1 MNKLKWGIVST
12 IKAPLKEVLG
22 FVAYHLQQGAH
33 RVYIYLDDADVV
45 TFAALKTHPKV
56 RVTDTD
62 EAYWQKKGGRP
73 HTHQARQTMNAADAY
88 AKRVEVAWLAH
99 IDHDE
104 FLVWNTPL
112 SAQLAAL
119 GADCL
124 CARIR
129 PLEALEWEGPQ
140 TEPRPFKSFVLP
152 MRERRKVTE
161 TLYPR
166 YGAHLNGG
174 FLSHVAG
181 KLIYR
186 TGIEGFSIKIHNA
199 FLGDQKN
206 PGQQELSDTRL
217 CHLHG
222 DTWDTWQANYAY
234 RKSKGAY
241 RAELNAPFDQGK
253 GGLNMHSFLN
263 MLEAKGGT
271 QELRIFYTEVCTAR
285 PDLLKALEKLG
296 LLHWYHI
303 NPDAALNEQFTNS
316 NSSFQ

>member
-1 MNKLKWGIVST
+1 
-12 IKAPLKEVLG
+12 
-22 FVAYHLQQGAH
+22 
-33 RVYIYLDDADVV
+33 
-45 TFAALKTHPKV
+45 
-56 RVTDTD
+56 
-62 EAYWQKKGGRP
+62 
-73 HTHQARQTMNAADAY
+73 MNAADAY
-88 AKRVEVAWLAH
+88 AKRVEVAWLAR

-104 FLVWNTPL
+104 FIVWNTPL
-112 SAQLAAL
+112 SARLAAL

-129 PLEALEWEGPQ
+129 PLEALEWERPQ

-166 YGAHLNGG
+166 YGAHLNSG
-174 FLSHVAG
+174 FLNHVAG

-186 TGIEGFSIKIHNA
+186 TGIEGFSVKIHNA

-253 GGLNMHSFLN
+253 GALNMHSFLN
-263 MLEAKGGT
+263 MLEAEGGT
-271 QELRIFYTEVCTAR
+271 QELRIFYKEVCTAR

-303 NPDAALNEQFTNS
+303 YPDAALNEPFTYS
-316 NSSFQ
+316 TSSFQ

>member
-1 MNKLKWGIVST
+1 
-12 IKAPLKEVLG
+12 
-22 FVAYHLQQGAH
+22 
-33 RVYIYLDDADVV
+33 
-45 TFAALKTHPKV
+45 
-56 RVTDTD
+56 
-62 EAYWQKKGGRP
+62 
-73 HTHQARQTMNAADAY
+73 
-88 AKRVEVAWLAH
+88 
-99 IDHDE
+99 
-104 FLVWNTPL
+104 
-112 SAQLAAL
+112 
-119 GADCL
+119 
-124 CARIR
+124 
-129 PLEALEWEGPQ
+129 
-140 TEPRPFKSFVLP
+140 

-186 TGIEGFSIKIHNA
+186 TGIEGFSVKIHNA
-199 FLGDQKN
+199 FLGDQQN

-263 MLEAKGGT
+263 MLEAEGGT
-271 QELRIFYTEVCTAR
+271 QELRVFYTEVCTAR
-285 PDLLKALEKLG
+285 PDLLKRSKRMVFCTGTTLIQTLRCM
-296 LLHWYHI
+296 
-303 NPDAALNEQFTNS
+303 
-316 NSSFQ
+316 SSFRIAPHRFNNGNKLRYSCP